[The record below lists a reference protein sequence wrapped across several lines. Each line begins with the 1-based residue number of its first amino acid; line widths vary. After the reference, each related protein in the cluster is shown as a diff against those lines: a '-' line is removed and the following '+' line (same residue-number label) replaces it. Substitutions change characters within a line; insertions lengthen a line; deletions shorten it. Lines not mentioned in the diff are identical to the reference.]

1 MSSFYFHTFSNSQ
14 QLFKDRFEI
23 TNQVLGIGGYGSVFA
38 AIHKKS
44 NRQLA
49 CKVIE
54 VEICPTSV
62 STKSREP
69 LKDITSSRQKNH
81 AIPETVGKTEKRRNL
96 DNQKLRIK
104 DDPQFREFEI
114 LKDLDHPNI
123 IRLEKVFWSVN
134 TFYIFQELVTG
145 GDLFSYIESK
155 GGRLHDIEAAVILRQ
170 ALKAVEYLHERD
182 IVHRDLKPDNI
193 LITSTAEGA
202 RIVVTDFGNARYLP
216 ENVAELH
223 DLPAKKRRMFTI
235 AGTIEYVA
243 P

>member
-1 MSSFYFHTFSNSQ
+1 MCCHTYSNSL

-23 TNQVLGIGGYGSVFA
+23 TNRILGVGGYGSVFA

-44 NRQLA
+44 HRQLA
-49 CKVIE
+49 CKVVN
-54 VEICPTSV
+54 VELCSP
-62 STKSREP
+62 TKSKKKA
-69 LKDITSSRQKNH
+69 LKDFTSFRPDKLAGHDAKIKSL
-81 AIPETVGKTEKRRNL
+81 KRRSPENRQL
-96 DNQKLRIK
+96 KIRDN
-104 DDPQFREFEI
+104 PQFREFEI

-145 GDLFSYIESK
+145 GDLFSFIESK
-155 GGRLHDIEAAVILRQ
+155 SEPLSDIEAAVILRQ
-170 ALKAVEYLHERD
+170 ILKAIEYIHDRD

-193 LITSTAEGA
+193 LVTSTAEGA

-216 ENVAELH
+216 ENDAELH
-223 DLPAKKRRMFTI
+223 DLPATKRRMFTV
-235 AGTIEYVA
+235 AGTLEYVA

>member
-1 MSSFYFHTFSNSQ
+1 MG
-14 QLFKDRFEI
+14 L
-23 TNQVLGIGGYGSVFA
+23 GGYGSVFA

-54 VEICPTSV
+54 VELCPPSK
-62 STKSREP
+62 STKLREP
-69 LKDITSSRQKNH
+69 LKDVTNSRQTNR
-81 AIPETVGKTEKRRNL
+81 AAPETGLKANKFQTL
-96 DNQKLRIK
+96 DDQKLHIR

-155 GGRLHDIEAAVILRQ
+155 GGRLPDIEAAVILRQ
-170 ALKAVEYLHERD
+170 VLKAVEYLHGLD

-202 RIVVTDFGNARYLP
+202 RIVVTDFGNARYVS
-216 ENVAELH
+216 ENAAKLD
-223 DLPAKKRRMFTI
+223 DLPTKKRRMFTVV
-235 AGTIEYVA
+235 GTLEYVA

>member
-1 MSSFYFHTFSNSQ
+1 M
-14 QLFKDRFEI
+14 
-23 TNQVLGIGGYGSVFA
+23 FA
-38 AIHKKS
+38 AIHKKT
-44 NRQLA
+44 NLQLA

-54 VEICPTSV
+54 VELCPPPMSIRL
-62 STKSREP
+62 REP
-69 LKDITSSRQKNH
+69 SKDVTNARKIHH
-81 AIPETVGKTEKRRNL
+81 ALPETSLKAETRQCL

-114 LKDLDHPNI
+114 LKDLEHPNI

-155 GGRLHDIEAAVILRQ
+155 GNRLPDIEAAVILRQ
-170 ALKAVEYLHERD
+170 ILKAVEYLHERD

-193 LITSTAEGA
+193 LITSAAAGA
-202 RIVVTDFGNARYLP
+202 RIVLTDFGNARYLP
-216 ENVAELH
+216 ENVHELH
-223 DLPAKKRRMFTI
+223 DLPAKKQRMFTVT
-235 AGTIEYVA
+235 GTLEYVA